1 VSTDLSKVEKV
12 LGVEFGTKS
21 LLYEA
26 LTHRSYLNENPGW
39 EYSHNERLEYL
50 GDAVL
55 ELITTEFLFA
65 NYKDYSEGQLTAIRA
80 ALVNYQ
86 FLAKVA
92 KEMNLDEFIFVSKGE
107 AQDTGKAK
115 EVILANTFESVLGA
129 IYLDKGYDIS
139 AKFVKEKVLV
149 STAEIIEKGLYR
161 DPKSLLQEIIQDRLR
176 VTPTY
181 NVLSE
186 SGPDHQKVF
195 KVGVYFNED
204 LITEGEG
211 LSKQEA
217 EIKAAEKALE
227 KIVADNSA

>member
-1 VSTDLSKVEKV
+1 MDLSKIEKILDV
-12 LGVEFGTKS
+12 NFETKS

-26 LTHRSYLNENPGW
+26 LTHRSYLNENPDW

-55 ELITTEFLFA
+55 ELITTDFLFSH
-65 NYKDYSEGQLTAIRA
+65 YKNYSEGQLTAIRA

-86 FLAKVA
+86 FLSKIA
-92 KEMNLDEFIFVSKGE
+92 KEIHLDDFIFVSKGE
-107 AQDTGKAK
+107 AQDIGKAK

-129 IYLDKGYDIS
+129 IYLDKGYVES
-139 AKFVKEKVLV
+139 AKFVEQKVL
-149 STAEIIEKGLYR
+149 TYTKEIIEKGLYH
-161 DPKSLLQEIIQDRLR
+161 DPKSLLQEIIQDKLR
-176 VTPTY
+176 ITPTY

-195 KVGVYFNED
+195 KVGVYSNGD
-204 LITEGEG
+204 LIAEGEG

-227 KIVADNSA
+227 KITENKNI